1 MADKNGGVLKWMA
14 EYDRR
19 YVYLVLFLVVTIP
32 LLRPIG
38 MAVSVS
44 PDTQQYYDVLNTVKA
59 GDKVFFTLNTEY
71 SGFNEIHS
79 GIVASLRVLVEHK
92 AKICFAEGHVEA
104 TIIPDIIIKEVKS
117 EMDAN
122 DYQYG
127 RDYVILGYVMP
138 NEPAVASMASDF
150 HAIVTQDFLGRSI
163 QGTFLDDV
171 HTWQDWDLID
181 DFSTGLSTTYLQNHF
196 ALRGTTMI
204 VNCIGVSVPSEKP
217 YLNSGLIKGLL
228 QSMKGGA
235 ELEYLIGPPGVGL
248 TSMDAFT
255 FGHYMLIVFIIIGNI
270 GYLGYVRKTQTE
282 VKGG

>member
-1 MADKNGGVLKWMA
+1 LADSSGGVLKWMA

-32 LLRPIG
+32 LLRPVG
-38 MAVSVS
+38 MPVSVS
-44 PDTQQYYDVLNTVKA
+44 PDTQQYFEVLDGVEA

-79 GIVASLRVLVEHK
+79 GIVASLRVLIDHK

-104 TIIPDIIIKEVKS
+104 TILPDLIVSEVRS
-117 EMDAN
+117 QMDAN

-138 NEPAVASMASDF
+138 NEPAVASMAMDF
-150 HAIVTQDFLGRSI
+150 HAIVTQDYLGRSI

-171 HTWQDWDLID
+171 STWEDWDLIA
-181 DFSTGLSTTYLQNHF
+181 DFSTGLSTSYLQNHF

-204 VNCIGVSVPSEKP
+204 VNCIGVSVPSQKP

-235 ELEYLIGPPGVGL
+235 ELEYVIGYPGVGL

-255 FGHYMLIVFIIIGNI
+255 FGHYMLIIFIIIGNI
-270 GYLGYVRKTQTE
+270 GYLGYVKKQE
-282 VKGG
+282 VRGG